1 MIGGGSWGTAFARH
15 LVLAGHDTVLVCRDP
30 EQAAA
35 IARDHRNP
43 RYLSDVGLPPALA
56 ARALEDADLSAAELV
71 VLAVPS
77 RAFAA
82 TAAALDGRLG
92 GEALLLS
99 LTKGL
104 DSGGRRMTE
113 LLAELAPPQRVAA
126 LSGPNHAEEVARD
139 HPTASVVAAADIG
152 LARGLQSELSSS
164 RLRVYASADLVGVE
178 LCAAAKNVIG
188 LAAGVSDGLGF
199 GDNAKAA
206 LITRGMAEMSRL
218 GAAFGASPRTFAGL
232 AGMGDL
238 VATCTSRHSRNR
250 RAGELLAAGVPA
262 AEIEA
267 RIGQVAEGLPT
278 APALAALAGSHGLEM
293 PITEAVCAVA
303 AGRATPLEALDE
315 LMARQPVEE

>member
-1 MIGGGSWGTAFARH
+1 VIGGGSWGTAFARH

-43 RYLSDVGLPPALA
+43 RYLSDVELPPALA

-206 LITRGMAEMSRL
+206 LITRGMAEAPRL
-218 GAAFGASPRTFAGL
+218 GAALGA
-232 AGMGDL
+232 
-238 VATCTSRHSRNR
+238 
-250 RAGELLAAGVPA
+250 
-262 AEIEA
+262 
-267 RIGQVAEGLPT
+267 
-278 APALAALAGSHGLEM
+278 
-293 PITEAVCAVA
+293 
-303 AGRATPLEALDE
+303 
-315 LMARQPVEE
+315 